1 MTENKNLS
9 VERAEAL
16 TKKMNKITEKLKENL
31 DIADDL
37 DIQANDIIDYV
48 DSSVSELPNNVEN
61 LPQENYLDLINLN
74 ILLEDFAY
82 IRNTLKTNSDNGQ
95 KIVNVIT
102 TDIMASDPE
111 ELAEKIAAY
120 SELNRSLTDSMK
132 LFIQAYKD
140 ISNIILNLEKVKQGL
155 SKTENNLNIN
165 NFGADQEQIQTVVKT
180 TAEIIEKLHQA
191 NTENNK

>member
-16 TKKMNKITEKLKENL
+16 SKKMNKITEKLKENL

-37 DIQANDIIDYV
+37 DIQADDIIDYV
-48 DSSVSELPNNVEN
+48 GSSVSELPNNVEN

-102 TDIMASDPE
+102 TDIMASGPE

-140 ISNIILNLEKVKQGL
+140 ISSIILNLEKVKQGL

-191 NTENNK
+191 NIENNK